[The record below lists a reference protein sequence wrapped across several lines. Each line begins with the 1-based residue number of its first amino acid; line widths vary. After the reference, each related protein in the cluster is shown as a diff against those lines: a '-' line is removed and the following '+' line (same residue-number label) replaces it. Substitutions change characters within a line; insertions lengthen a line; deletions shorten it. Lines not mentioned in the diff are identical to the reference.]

1 MLVNGEAVSNK
12 HNDIDIVSS
21 KRRKYNDIDIVSRVI
36 GNKEEKASRVDR
48 IADHLVRK
56 FGAPGS
62 RNFFCK
68 CAWKMGEDEIW
79 CTYEQAHGPK
89 VKSPLKY
96 FISVCTIKMAR

>member
-1 MLVNGEAVSNK
+1 MLVNGEAASNK

-21 KRRKYNDIDIVSRVI
+21 KRRKYNDNDIVSRVI
-36 GNKEEKASRVDR
+36 GNKEKASRVDR

-68 CAWKMGEDEIW
+68 CAWKMSEDEIW